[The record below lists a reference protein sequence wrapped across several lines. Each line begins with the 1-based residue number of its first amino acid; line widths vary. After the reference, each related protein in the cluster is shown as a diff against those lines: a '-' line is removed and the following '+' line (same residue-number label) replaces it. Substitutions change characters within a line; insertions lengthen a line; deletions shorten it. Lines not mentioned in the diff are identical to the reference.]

1 MHIDGFNITS
11 SQVWFQTQFVAS
23 LRHTSI
29 WPGTIFLAHTR
40 SVVAAFFLPAPRNKR
55 IKNPKYMSFS
65 TVVASHH
72 QALADEPPNPCS
84 VDHGPPASPQNG
96 TCSDWLAIRDYVLQ
110 PYFSLG
116 VLCDTAWEIRTR
128 SNSEADA
135 TQPTPQPET
144 PTSSTTQ
151 PNRLV
156 ARSGQTSWKMPFFYF
171 RSEQANFQGVQKSR
185 DVATPPSQWSRGRS
199 RVKSH

>member
-84 VDHGPPASPQNG
+84 VDHGPPASHQNG
-96 TCSDWLAIRDYVLQ
+96 NMLRLVGNQGLRPSAILLPRRLMWH
-110 PYFSLG
+110 SLG
-116 VLCDTAWEIRTR
+116 NPHQVKLWSCRNATNSTAWNANLLNNATEPLG
-128 SNSEADA
+128 SSEWPD
-135 TQPTPQPET
+135 
-144 PTSSTTQ
+144 
-151 PNRLV
+151 
-156 ARSGQTSWKMPFFYF
+156 
-171 RSEQANFQGVQKSR
+171 
-185 DVATPPSQWSRGRS
+185 
-199 RVKSH
+199 